1 MSSLVLLTPV
11 SVEEGCIPPLNGVM
25 HSFLTFVCE
34 QTGSTCACGRI
45 HFVQSVLWKRI
56 MFELGW
62 RTLSVGFLL
71 IFSLYRKY
79 LSCSRERSQ
88 KKDKDCAKKL
98 RKIPRSPLRSS
109 QGTYRR
115 RNIKTEEMKCYIL
128 LRARVPSTVRGKLT
142 TLDTCPTL

>member
-11 SVEEGCIPPLNGVM
+11 SVEGGCIPPPLNGVM

-45 HFVQSVLWKRI
+45 HFVESVLWKRI

-71 IFSLYRKY
+71 IFSLYRKTS
-79 LSCSRERSQ
+79 LMLE
-88 KKDKDCAKKL
+88 
-98 RKIPRSPLRSS
+98 RKIPQKDKGARRSCEKYLDRPLRSS
-109 QGTYRR
+109 QGTYLRR
-115 RNIKTEEMKCYIL
+115 YIETEEMKCYIL
-128 LRARVPSTVRGKLT
+128 LRTRVAPNVRRKLT
-142 TLDTCPTL
+142 TLDT